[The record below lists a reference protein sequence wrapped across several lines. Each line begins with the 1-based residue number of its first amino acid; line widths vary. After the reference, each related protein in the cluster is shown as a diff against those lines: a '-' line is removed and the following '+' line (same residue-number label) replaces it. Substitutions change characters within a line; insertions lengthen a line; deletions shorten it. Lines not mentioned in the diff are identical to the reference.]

1 MSERK
6 CYISRGRFL
15 YTTKRIHVR
24 GSAPVWR
31 ISICLA
37 RSGSWLQLPGLPDFP
52 TLESAEKRLDGLAKD
67 NGWGLIS
74 YRKGLKKTRCAT

>member
-1 MSERK
+1 MIERK
-6 CYISRGRFL
+6 CYISRSRFL
-15 YTTKRIHVR
+15 YTTKRIQVR

-67 NGWGLIS
+67 NGWRRCSDRPGIKELI
-74 YRKGLKKTRCAT
+74 LAT